1 MMQRV
6 IYLKKI
12 PNINLRGTLAGLF
25 GYPMPNLYKVVI
37 FLQFSDEVVQGT
49 PYICL
54 SNTHSYILSLN
65 ITINIVLH
73 LILYSTIF

>member
-6 IYLKKI
+6 IYLKKL
-12 PNINLRGTLAGLF
+12 PNINLRGTLAGFF
-25 GYPMPNLYKVVI
+25 GYPMLNLYKGVH
-37 FLQFSDEVVQGT
+37 FLQFYDEVVQGT

-54 SNTHSYILSLN
+54 SHTHSYILSLN

>member
-1 MMQRV
+1 MIQRV
-6 IYLKKI
+6 IYLKKLS
-12 PNINLRGTLAGLF
+12 NINLRGTLAGLF
-25 GYPMPNLYKVVI
+25 RYPMPNLYKRVH

-54 SNTHSYILSLN
+54 SNTRSYILSLN